1 MKGIKTFSP
10 SLKSINASYGIVFT
24 TWNEEIVGS
33 LLENSKKELLSLGV
47 KEENITLVEVPGAF
61 EIPLAAKVLA
71 STSVDAVIALGAII
85 KGDTPHFDFIASSCT
100 EGILQASLELKKPII
115 FGVLTTNTEEQALQR
130 SDVDREN
137 KGAEFAQGAM
147 QMIEALSDI

>member
-24 TWNEEIVGS
+24 AWNKEIVGS

>member
-24 TWNEEIVGS
+24 AWNEEIVSS

>member
-24 TWNEEIVGS
+24 AWNEEIVSS

-130 SDVDREN
+130 SDVVREN

>member
-24 TWNEEIVGS
+24 AWNEEIVSS

-115 FGVLTTNTEEQALQR
+115 FGVLTTNTEEQALKR